1 MFIPQGHFKEYIKK
15 IIMQQQEKKKSL
27 RMMSL
32 KPSPSY
38 SHLQLLHVHVD
49 EGVAEIFEVAVG
61 MQYSAAGYG
70 LGK

>member
-1 MFIPQGHFKEYIKK
+1 
-15 IIMQQQEKKKSL
+15 MQQQEKKKSL